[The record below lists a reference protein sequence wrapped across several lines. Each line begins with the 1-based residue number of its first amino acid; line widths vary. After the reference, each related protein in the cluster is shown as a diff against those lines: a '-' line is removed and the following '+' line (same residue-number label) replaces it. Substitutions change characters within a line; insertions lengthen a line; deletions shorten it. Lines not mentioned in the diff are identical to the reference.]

1 MTDTPRAM
9 EGLRTR
15 GIGAGWGWILAYG
28 VLSVVLGILA
38 FAAPFAATLAA
49 TLVIGIFFMAAGVTS
64 IIAGIV
70 GKGHGSRAYAILF
83 GLLSLFIGGVMAFEP
98 ATGVLSLTMLVAVWL
113 GVRGVMELVFGF
125 RMRRGRGMMVV
136 LGIVNLVLAGF
147 VLATLPWSALM
158 LPGYVLGISF
168 LLGGA
173 TSIGAALAHRKGEPA
188 FAV

>member
-1 MTDTPRAM
+1 MTDTPRGM
-9 EGLRTR
+9 ESLRTQ

-49 TLVIGIFFMAAGVTS
+49 TLVIGIFFMAAGATS
-64 IIAGIV
+64 IAAGV
-70 GKGHGSRAYAILF
+70 FGKGHDGRAYTIVF
-83 GLLSLFIGGVMAFEP
+83 GTLSLFVGGVMAFEP
-98 ATGVLSLTMLVAVWL
+98 ATGALSLTMLVAVWL
-113 GVRGVMELVFGF
+113 GLRGVMELVFGV
-125 RMRRGRGMMVV
+125 RMRRGKAMMIV
-136 LGIVNLVLAGF
+136 LGIVNLVLAAI
-147 VLATLPWSALM
+147 VLATLPWSALT